1 MGLFNL
7 RHSRHSKPTCLPA
20 TSPRSARCVH
30 GTRADE
36 SASAMREARRC
47 GAHPAMTGV
56 RVANRVLRPAAQ
68 SLPGARG
75 FLSALMR
82 RFRDG
87 FLPRDTNDVETS
99 VVDPRRRRH
108 GRDWRPGRS
117 IDVRLFLGFSTTTR
131 ASAFLLQRARAHPAD
146 LHVPLRLPSNSSSR
160 TASSSPSSTSSS
172 SVSSPRMATP
182 ASRSA

>member
-131 ASAFLLQRARAHPAD
+131 PSAFLLHDLERTPLTFTFLSASLPTVRRGRRLLRRAQRAPHP
-146 LHVPLRLPSNSSSR
+146 
-160 TASSSPSSTSSS
+160 
-172 SVSSPRMATP
+172 
-182 ASRSA
+182 

>member
-1 MGLFNL
+1 MDLI
-7 RHSRHSKPTCLPA
+7 RPTWLVSLPCA
-20 TSPRSARCVH
+20 T
-30 GTRADE
+30 ADTASQHVFRQHLQE
-36 SASAMREARRC
+36 AQGVYTEHVPMSVSAMREARRC

-87 FLPRDTNDVETS
+87 YLPRDTNDVETS

-117 IDVRLFLGFSTTTR
+117 IDVRLFLGFFTTTR
-131 ASAFLLQRARAHPAD
+131 ASAFFILHELERTPLTFTFLSASLPTVRRGRRLLRRAQRAPHP
-146 LHVPLRLPSNSSSR
+146 
-160 TASSSPSSTSSS
+160 
-172 SVSSPRMATP
+172 
-182 ASRSA
+182 